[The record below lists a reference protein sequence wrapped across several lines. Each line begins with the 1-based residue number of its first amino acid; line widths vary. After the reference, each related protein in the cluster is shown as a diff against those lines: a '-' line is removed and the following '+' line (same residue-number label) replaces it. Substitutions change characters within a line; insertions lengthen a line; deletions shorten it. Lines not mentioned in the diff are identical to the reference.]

1 MPFYYLKYSKFF
13 EIALSLY
20 KFFKILMLNRRILRI
35 KAFKVIYEYSVRGG
49 MDLPDLLAELD
60 SSNEAVRDLY
70 LYMLS
75 LIPAVTKVAA
85 ERIAAPMLK
94 LHPTEE
100 DLNPNDKFATN
111 ALAALLDEDS
121 DFQKQVKAR
130 KLSWDNYDIMVK
142 KILDAVMAEPYY
154 AEYMQNP
161 ERSLAEDCRLFTKI
175 FENNLVDDPD
185 LEGILEEI
193 SMYWID
199 DLAYALTW
207 CCRTLSDLAK
217 GRRWRLPELYQS
229 DVIARTDP
237 SAKVSSDRDF
247 VRKLV
252 TAAATGYERFFGM
265 ITEAVPDWDKDRLFA
280 TDMALIALSLA
291 EAESFDDI
299 PLKVTMNEYV
309 EISKFYCAPKS
320 RQFVNG
326 LMDKL
331 IKEDEKVNK
340 INA

>member
-1 MPFYYLKYSKFF
+1 
-13 EIALSLY
+13 
-20 KFFKILMLNRRILRI
+20 MLNRRILRI
-35 KAFKVIYEYSVRGG
+35 KAFKIIYEYSVRGG
-49 MDLPDLLAELD
+49 MNLPDVLAELD
-60 SSNEAVRDLY
+60 NSNEAVRDLY
-70 LYMLS
+70 MYMLS

-85 ERIAAPMLK
+85 ERLAAPMMK
-94 LHPTEE
+94 LNPTEE

-111 ALAALLDEDS
+111 ALAALLSEDP
-121 DFQKQVKAR
+121 DFQKQIKAR

-142 KILDAVMAEPYY
+142 KILDAVVNEPYY
-154 AEYMQNP
+154 AAYMQNP
-161 ERSLAEDCRLFTKI
+161 ERSLAEDCKLFTRI

-207 CCRTLSDLAK
+207 CCKTLSDLGK
-217 GRRWRLPELYQS
+217 GKRWRLPELYQS
-229 DVIARTDP
+229 DIITRNDP
-237 SAKVSSDRDF
+237 SAKVASDRDF

-252 TAAATGYERFFGM
+252 TAAATGYERFFGR
-265 ITEAVPDWDKDRLFA
+265 ITESVPDWDKERLFS
-280 TDMALIALSLA
+280 TDIALIALSLA

-331 IKEDEKVNK
+331 IKEDERIKESKRPGPFMAVVPDGGVN
-340 INA
+340 